1 MQAYLLYPHVVN
13 NCIKR
18 HINIPTYSASTENV
32 YLDEYVQGQPM
43 YINYQQ
49 PMYYQ
54 GMNQQMMYS
63 PNQYQGNV
71 GTEGIQQQMQNQM
84 PQFNQY
90 PNMMNP
96 YNN

>member
-1 MQAYLLYPHVVN
+1 M
-13 NCIKR
+13 
-18 HINIPTYSASTENV
+18 
-32 YLDEYVQGQPM
+32 
-43 YINYQQ
+43 NYQQ

-54 GMNQQMMYS
+54 GINQQMMYS